1 MGGGKKKS
9 LLRRVNGI
17 VAVILIPDTATEQN
31 CAQISG
37 PFYYYFGYPWDEKW
51 LTRNVVIPP
60 KTADGIAT
68 RDAANFEKIPI
79 IIRKK
84 LYQV

>member
-1 MGGGKKKS
+1 
-9 LLRRVNGI
+9 VNGI
-17 VAVILIPDTATEQN
+17 VAVILMPDTATEQN
-31 CAQISG
+31 CGQISG
-37 PFYYYFGYPWDEKW
+37 GFFFFFGCLWDEKW

-79 IIRKK
+79 IIRKR
-84 LYQV
+84 L